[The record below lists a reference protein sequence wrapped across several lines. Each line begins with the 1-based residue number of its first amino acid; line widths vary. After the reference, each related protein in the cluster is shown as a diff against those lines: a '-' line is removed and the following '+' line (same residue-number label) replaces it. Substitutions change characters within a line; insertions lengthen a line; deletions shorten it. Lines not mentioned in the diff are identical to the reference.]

1 MSARKRKPN
10 AHTDTIGPTPE
21 RLARASGKI
30 EHGNDRTNG
39 GTVFVDHWPIRQYYA
54 RGPAATRLS
63 EREYNAAMR
72 FYAHWY
78 YAGLNPIGAIDYR
91 MEHLDGK
98 WSPSGLKGSERQA
111 HHRQHYT
118 QAVRALGKTEWCY
131 VSAIVLDE
139 RDAGT
144 IAMQL
149 TGRTDPAQCRA
160 VGIEI
165 LKIGLEK
172 LCDLWGM

>member
-1 MSARKRKPN
+1 MSTRKRKIITN
-10 AHTDTIGPTPE
+10 TDTIGPTPE
-21 RLARASGKI
+21 RLARAGGKI
-30 EHGNDRTNG
+30 ERGNDRTNG
-39 GTVFVDHWPIRQYYA
+39 GTVFVDHWPIRQYYT
-54 RGPAATRLS
+54 RGPAATRLA

-111 HHRQHYT
+111 HHRQRYT
-118 QAVRALGKTEWCY
+118 EAVKALGKEEGFY
-131 VSAIVLDE
+131 VRAIVLDE

-144 IAMQL
+144 VAMQF
-149 TGRTDPAQCRA
+149 TGRADLSTSRA

-165 LKIGLEK
+165 LRIGLRK